1 VTKLRNVMME
11 LRKVVNHPL
20 LLGLDLDTPGYSRA
34 VEARNAQAAA
44 ALKARGESL
53 MVGCG
58 V

>member
-1 VTKLRNVMME
+1 MME